1 MFFNH
6 HLIITLTIVLAIGLV
21 KQSEQTDATARQF
34 WRPGGIPLFNALRLQ
49 NTACSAES
57 GEAGTCM
64 SEADCKTRQ
73 GFSVGTCGRSGLVCC
88 NMKFTCGGKTAKNE
102 TLFVNPSY
110 PAGENG
116 TNTCQVTIQN
126 NPGVCQLRLDLEEFS
141 LAQPDEYGRCTKDSF
156 MVRTTVGERLP
167 MLCGDNKGQHLYVDM
182 GRGSANPVV
191 LSVITNELENVSRK
205 WKIKIS
211 FIKCDNYVMA
221 PSGCLQYYRSPSD
234 VIRSFNYGPKIDGRS
249 RYLANLRYTTCIR
262 VEENFC
268 AIKWT
273 TETPESFSWGISND
287 PMYTSQANISSYGLT
302 GSLCNDDDFIGI
314 DQGSQEGSGVG
325 EDRFCGDRL
334 FYSNLVISRSKPFQ
348 LKLRSN
354 SDQTEN
360 ARFSQ
365 NGIALRYTQLPCV
378 N

>member
-1 MFFNH
+1 MHNRLQ
-6 HLIITLTIVLAIGLV
+6 LIILLV
-21 KQSEQTDATARQF
+21 ATFWWSPSEQTDATARQF
-34 WRPGGIPLFNALRLQ
+34 WRPGGYPLFNALRMQ
-49 NTACSAES
+49 NTACTSDD
-57 GEAGTCM
+57 GEQGTCL
-64 SEADCKTRQ
+64 SDSDCKSRQ
-73 GFSVGTCGRSGLVCC
+73 GFTVGTCGRSGLVCC

-110 PAGENG
+110 PLPENG

-126 NPGVCQLRLDLEEFS
+126 VPNVCQLRLDLEEFS

-167 MLCGDNKGQHLYVDM
+167 MLCGENKAQHLYVDM

-191 LSVITNELENVSRK
+191 LSVITNEMDATNRK
-205 WKIKIS
+205 WKIRIS

-234 VIRSFNYGPKIDGRS
+234 VIRSFNYGARIDGRS

-273 TETPESFSWGISND
+273 TENSDSFSWGISND
-287 PMYTSQANISSYGLT
+287 PMYSQQGNATQYGLT
-302 GSLCNDDDFIGI
+302 GALCNDDDYVGI

-325 EDRFCGDRL
+325 EDRFCGQRL
-334 FYSNLVISRSKPFQ
+334 FYNNVVISRSKPFQ
-348 LKLRSN
+348 LKVRSN

-365 NGIALRYTQLPCV
+365 NGISLRYTQLPCV